1 MKTKIPSDYHASFE
15 VKVSPQKAFDAICQ
29 VGSWWT
35 KNVEGP
41 TKRKNDVFTV
51 TFGETFSRFQI
62 IEMKPAKKIIWLV
75 LDCNLHWMKDKLEW
89 KDTQIEWVISSHGES
104 TQVRMTHVGLR
115 PGIECFEDCTLG
127 WNHYVMQSLFKLITE
142 GKGEPDHKNH
152 SAVSLQ

>member
-15 VKVSPQKAFDAICQ
+15 AKVSPQKAFDAICK

-51 TFGETFSRFQI
+51 TFGETFSRFHI
-62 IEMKPAKKIIWLV
+62 IEMEPAKKIIWLV

-89 KDTQIEWVISSHGES
+89 KDTQIEWVISSNDGS
-104 TQVRMTHVGLR
+104 THVEMTHIGLR

-127 WNHYVMQSLFKLITE
+127 WNHYVMASLFKLITE

-152 SAVSLQ
+152 SAVSRQ